1 MTLSLPSPGQES
13 TGTLTDGAGHEL
25 PYVIRLAPD
34 PTNARTLV
42 ILHGR
47 GANTRAARFVD
58 PNWNI
63 ICPLDRYGERNCG
76 SWWLGENGDFF
87 VAAMLHELVRS
98 FREALGTDQGLYMW
112 GSSMGGYGAILHGT
126 LLRARAIYAHIP
138 QIRLRGT
145 DYTDGRN
152 KPVYDAVLGD
162 RVNHR
167 FADLARF
174 VAARP
179 RKGLPLY
186 FLSQNRFDYKG
197 YLQQHCFHFVQACQ
211 KADLAYGLRI
221 DPIDGHVLYRKIA
234 ETVTLFDEFAPQID
248 QWRRR
253 SAETPSKRQATAVVE
268 EE

>member
-1 MTLSLPSPGQES
+1 MTLNLPSPGRES
-13 TGTLTDGAGHEL
+13 SGTLTDEAGHEL
-25 PYVIRLAPD
+25 PYVVRLAQD
-34 PTNARTLV
+34 PSNARTLV

-47 GANTRAARFVD
+47 GANERAARFVD
-58 PNWNI
+58 PGWNV

-76 SWWLGENGDFF
+76 SWWLGEKGDFF
-87 VAAMLHELVRS
+87 VADMLHQLVRS
-98 FREALGTDQGLYMW
+98 FRTEVGKDLGLYMW

-162 RVNHR
+162 LANHR
-167 FADLARF
+167 YLDLARF
-174 VAARP
+174 VASRP

-197 YLQQHCFHFVQACQ
+197 YLQQHCFHFVHACQ
-211 KADLAYGLRI
+211 KADLAYGLRV
-221 DPIDGHVLYRKIA
+221 DPIEGHVLYRKIA
-234 ETVTLFDEFAPQID
+234 ETVKLFDEFAPQIE
-248 QWRRR
+248 QWRRK
-253 SAETPSKRQATAVVE
+253 SAEVPKAPRPTPEVEQA
-268 EE
+268 